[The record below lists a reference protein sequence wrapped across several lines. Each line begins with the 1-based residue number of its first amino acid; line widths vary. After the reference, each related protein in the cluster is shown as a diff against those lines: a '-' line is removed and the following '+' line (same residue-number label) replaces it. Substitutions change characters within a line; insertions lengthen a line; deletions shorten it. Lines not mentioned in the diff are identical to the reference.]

1 MDASICAS
9 RTIPR
14 MKIAIFLITMSVA
27 AVAQTAKS
35 NVCAIPDQPLAITR
49 CEPARIYVA
58 DFDRQKIEEILSRYF
73 DGFTILPA
81 RGCWH
86 KTCENSLVIEI
97 AGAKESDIR
106 SAAEQLRV
114 AGKQQQVLVVIAPV
128 PRR

>member
-1 MDASICAS
+1 MSALFPISRSPSLAAS
-9 RTIPR
+9 
-14 MKIAIFLITMSVA
+14 
-27 AVAQTAKS
+27 
-35 NVCAIPDQPLAITR
+35 
-49 CEPARIYVA
+49 IYVA
-58 DFDRQKIEEILSRYF
+58 DFDHQKIEDILSRYF
-73 DGFTILPA
+73 DGFTILAA